1 MNMKTEADNYR
12 LNNKKIDGFVMFNNE
27 GKICGWSE
35 MLNNGTS
42 FKPGIRAIGVIG
54 DEYISWGGDDQN
66 GAEGWKQ
73 VMKSRGRPKK
83 VDAMSNAEK
92 QKAYRE
98 RQREIKENW
107 TNNKRS
113 NVTKK
118 AESNDVAFDALANKL
133 AMTERALLSSQGEV
147 KRLYEEIAELQ
158 REVVKLSKK
167 PKKGYL

>member
-1 MNMKTEADNYR
+1 
-12 LNNKKIDGFVMFNNE
+12 
-27 GKICGWSE
+27 
-35 MLNNGTS
+35 
-42 FKPGIRAIGVIG
+42 
-54 DEYISWGGDDQN
+54 
-66 GAEGWKQ
+66 
-73 VMKSRGRPKK
+73 
-83 VDAMSNAEK
+83 MSNAEK

-118 AESNDVAFDALANKL
+118 AVSNDAAFDALANKL

-167 PKKGYL
+167 HQKGYL